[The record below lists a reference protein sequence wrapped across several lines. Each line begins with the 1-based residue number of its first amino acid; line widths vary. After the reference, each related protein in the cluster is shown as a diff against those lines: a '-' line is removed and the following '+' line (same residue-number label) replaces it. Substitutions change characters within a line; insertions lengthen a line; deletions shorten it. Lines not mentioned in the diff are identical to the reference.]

1 MCYICIFMNM
11 RQKMSVTLEL
21 GTKAANWISITG
33 VTVIYRGLF
42 SERIQSKPQETLVN
56 VSDLEYV
63 MKITA
68 IASSDVKFIGNRTK
82 CAEFQEQQY
91 IKGILVTRITMI
103 NINTLW
109 LSRLCTTKTSCWSNP
124 LGSWHLNEPIP
135 VKLLEKNFPLL
146 ETALSHIQTHTRS
159 PSPSIAL
166 RWAKNQLSPFLRRKH
181 FPWNGL
187 SVAESR
193 GSADRRQQKMYGP
206 RSGDSPFQRASRRS
220 LSEPT
225 ETLEILMFFLSFFIS
240 TLGQQHRRS
249 YIQRNMSPIKNNCK
263 LGHVVRNDLCHNPTF
278 ICHSWL
284 LHFNQPHVSRFAVN
298 ST

>member
-1 MCYICIFMNM
+1 
-11 RQKMSVTLEL
+11 
-21 GTKAANWISITG
+21 
-33 VTVIYRGLF
+33 
-42 SERIQSKPQETLVN
+42 
-56 VSDLEYV
+56 
-63 MKITA
+63 
-68 IASSDVKFIGNRTK
+68 
-82 CAEFQEQQY
+82 
-91 IKGILVTRITMI
+91 MI

-109 LSRLCTTKTSCWSNP
+109 LSRLSTTKTSCWSNP
-124 LGSWHLNEPIP
+124 LDSWHLNAPIP

-146 ETALSHIQTHTRS
+146 ETALSHIQPTLAVS
-159 PSPSIAL
+159 SPSIAL

-206 RSGDSPFQRASRRS
+206 RSGDSPSRGHPGGHCQS
-220 LSEPT
+220 QLKPWKFWC
-225 ETLEILMFFLSFFIS
+225 FFLSFSIS
-240 TLGQQHRRS
+240 TLRQQHRRS

-263 LGHVVRNDLCHNPTF
+263 LGHVVWNDLCHNPTF

-284 LHFNQPHVSRFAVN
+284 LHFNQPHVSRFAVS